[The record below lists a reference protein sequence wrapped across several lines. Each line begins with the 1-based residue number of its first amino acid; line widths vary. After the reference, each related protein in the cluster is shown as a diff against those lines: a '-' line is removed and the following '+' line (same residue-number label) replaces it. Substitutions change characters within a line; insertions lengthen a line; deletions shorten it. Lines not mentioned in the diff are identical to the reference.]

1 MRDLKT
7 MSSPSQSLPF
17 KGKAVG
23 QSRGQGDAKVGPG
36 KLYLRLKVPAIA
48 PQDAPGMPSGL
59 SQSLLLSMDSV
70 QEVLTLPVQRLSPM
84 PAMPAPVLGL
94 MNRGNRI
101 FWLVDLALLMGL
113 SRLEPNRQQHN
124 VLILRAGASALGLAV
139 SEVQPM
145 IWIADEQLQSD
156 VVLPNGQLKA
166 FVSHGVNQAETSFW
180 LLKEQSILQSPLLHR
195 LGLESA
201 RSQ

>member
-1 MRDLKT
+1 MN
-7 MSSPSQSLPF
+7 SSSQLLPF
-17 KGKAVG
+17 EAKASG
-23 QSRGQGDAKVGPG
+23 RSRAQNDAKVGPG
-36 KLYLRLKVPAIA
+36 QLYLRVKVPAIA
-48 PQDAPGMPSGL
+48 TKASAGIAPNS
-59 SQSLLLSMDSV
+59 SQSLLLAMDCV
-70 QEVLTLPVQRLSPM
+70 QEVLSLSVQRLSPM

-145 IWIADEQLQSD
+145 IWIADEQFQSD
-156 VVLPNGQLKA
+156 FALPTVQLKS
-166 FVSHGVNQAETSFW
+166 FVSHGVTQDETSFW
-180 LLKEQSILQSPLLHR
+180 LLREQSILQSPLLHQ
-195 LGLESA
+195 LGFQSA
-201 RSQ
+201 